1 MLVIST
7 VKSATWERPWTTGD
21 AALACLVCKALKTWG
36 LSSGVSGEVPGSV
49 HSRSGGR
56 ALALRRKWV
65 GVTEVECG
73 LKVSSER
80 NIAGLRFYFNDG
92 GWSARVF
99 QGWEWMWL
107 CDWLLR
113 GDWPVEAR
121 EEPGRPW
128 RCGCSAG
135 SAVAMRSGP
144 GPAGQVSPED
154 GAEGLGGGSDVEG
167 EGWVVLKG
175 DG

>member
-1 MLVIST
+1 MEKYRVLCI
-7 VKSATWERPWTTGD
+7 P
-21 AALACLVCKALKTWG
+21 G
-36 LSSGVSGEVPGSV
+36 L
-49 HSRSGGR
+49 GGR

-107 CDWLLR
+107 CDWLLC
-113 GDWPVEAR
+113 GD
-121 EEPGRPW
+121 
-128 RCGCSAG
+128 
-135 SAVAMRSGP
+135 
-144 GPAGQVSPED
+144 
-154 GAEGLGGGSDVEG
+154 
-167 EGWVVLKG
+167 
-175 DG
+175 